1 VADVREC
8 LQEVHS
14 AGVLQD
20 ITSINPKTY
29 YELLNAKVITAEMP
43 YQVAIQRLMKYYQKT
58 EGVARERL
66 ALQRQEQ
73 EAKRKKA
80 EDPDGGMPAV
90 LRAEKI
96 QKIRVDMA
104 REQELWLKNAQ
115 TRKEVC
121 DMEEL
126 YGMLEPFILSQKGAL
141 TQAALTEPAL
151 QPVVSK
157 CLNDLYALGER
168 IAFLAEKDAAAFVT
182 TMCEREVDLD
192 AINASMTLKGMT
204 DE

>member
-1 VADVREC
+1 
-8 LQEVHS
+8 
-14 AGVLQD
+14 
-20 ITSINPKTY
+20 
-29 YELLNAKVITAEMP
+29 
-43 YQVAIQRLMKYYQKT
+43 
-58 EGVARERL
+58 
-66 ALQRQEQ
+66 
-73 EAKRKKA
+73 
-80 EDPDGGMPAV
+80 
-90 LRAEKI
+90 
-96 QKIRVDMA
+96 
-104 REQELWLKNAQ
+104 
-115 TRKEVC
+115 
-121 DMEEL
+121 MEEL

-168 IAFLAEKDAAAFVT
+168 ITFLAEKDTAAFVT